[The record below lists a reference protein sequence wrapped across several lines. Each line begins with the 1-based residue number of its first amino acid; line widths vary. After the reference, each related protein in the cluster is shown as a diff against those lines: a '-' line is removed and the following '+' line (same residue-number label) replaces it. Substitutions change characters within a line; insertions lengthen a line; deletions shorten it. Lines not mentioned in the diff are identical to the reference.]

1 MQRQVNVVVGGIIE
15 LLIMLVRWTRLE
27 VVGLVVGDL
36 VIDRRIVVD
45 RTVDGVVDRLL
56 LRLRLLSWTRS

>member
-1 MQRQVNVVVGGIIE
+1 VQRQVNVVVGGIIE